1 MRLHLIILLLLPS
14 ATSFAQYSL
23 SAQLGI
29 GWSVPGDK
37 GFGITGPTLSSVTTG
52 TISTAAIGTIGI
64 MALKRITPSTDI
76 GAAIYYQ
83 HYVFSYQENEIVTA
97 SPNMTINYNSS
108 YLFVAP
114 AIEFWGRNI
123 VSFGLQPSAGILLH
137 GRESTV
143 TDSAVTSTSTNVARL
158 VFQLNTVLR
167 EHIRVGKGWQITI
180 SENFGYMFGRL
191 TSSEGYSNTPLCP
204 VFISLQIG
212 VLRHNK
218 L

>member
-1 MRLHLIILLLLPS
+1 MRLYLIILLLLSS

-29 GWSVPGDK
+29 GWSAPGDK
-37 GFGITGPTLSSVTTG
+37 KISIIGSTLNSVATG
-52 TISTAAIGTIGI
+52 TISTAATGTIGI
-64 MALKRITPSTDI
+64 MALKRITRSTEI

-97 SPNMTINYNSS
+97 SPNMAINYNSS

-114 AIEFWGRNI
+114 VIEFGGRNI
-123 VSFGLQPSAGILLH
+123 VSFGLQPSTGILLH

-143 TDSAVTSTSTNVARL
+143 TDSAVTNTSTNVARL
-158 VFQLNTVLR
+158 VFQLNAVFR
-167 EHIRVGKGWQITI
+167 EHIRVGNGWQITV
-180 SENFGYMFGRL
+180 SENFGYMLGRL
-191 TSSEGYSNTPLCP
+191 TSSEGYLVTPLSP
-204 VFISLQIG
+204 AYISLQIG
-212 VLRHNK
+212 VLHHYK